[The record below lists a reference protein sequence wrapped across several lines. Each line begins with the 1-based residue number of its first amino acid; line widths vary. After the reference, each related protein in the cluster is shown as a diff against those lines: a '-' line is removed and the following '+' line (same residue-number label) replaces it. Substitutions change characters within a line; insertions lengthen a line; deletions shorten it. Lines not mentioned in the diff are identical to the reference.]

1 MLSPAQSSGYIKS
14 WTQELEILRGEAEPS
29 PLLGAWLM
37 PSTGPVLE
45 SGSVLLL
52 H

>member
-1 MLSPAQSSGYIKS
+1 MQSPAQSSGYIRS

-29 PLLGAWLM
+29 PLLGTWLM
-37 PSTGPVLE
+37 LSAGPALE